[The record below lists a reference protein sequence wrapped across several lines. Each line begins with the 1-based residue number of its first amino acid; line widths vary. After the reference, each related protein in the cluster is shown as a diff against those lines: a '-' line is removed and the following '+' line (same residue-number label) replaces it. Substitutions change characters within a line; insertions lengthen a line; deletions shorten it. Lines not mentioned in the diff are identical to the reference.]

1 MLLLLPR
8 PASGHT
14 PGLSVADFDVHAD
27 GQVEARLTFASA
39 DQLGGL
45 TLDRDGDGAV
55 TTEDV
60 AAARED
66 LRAFFLQGVEVDAD
80 GSPCAPSFL
89 DASLTEVDGLLI
101 VGSYA
106 CPPDAADIE
115 VTLYYLN
122 GAPRGRPGAAS
133 GTRRGIARI
142 EAEGR
147 STQGVLSGDHRAL
160 ALHREGKVRTGRGG
174 RENGVRAVV
183 LAAAAFVVGLLAY
196 RSRRWRSARAAWQNR
211 SP

>member
-1 MLLLLPR
+1 M
-8 PASGHT
+8 
-14 PGLSVADFDVHAD
+14 HAD

-60 AAARED
+60 AAARDD

-80 GSPCAPSFL
+80 GSPCAPSFRE
-89 DASLTEVDGLLI
+89 ASLTEVDGLLI

-106 CPPDAADIE
+106 CPSDSADIE
-115 VTLYYLN
+115 VTLYYLSA
-122 GAPRGRPGAAS
+122 APRGQPGAAS
-133 GTRRGIARI
+133 YTRRGIARI

-147 STQGVLSGDHRAL
+147 TIQGVLSGDRRAL
-160 ALHREGKVRTGRGG
+160 ALQREGKARTGRGG
-174 RENGVRAVV
+174 PRNGVRGVV
-183 LAAAAFVVGLLAY
+183 LVAAAVVVGLLAY
-196 RSRRWRSARAAWQNR
+196 GSRRWRAARAAWQNR
-211 SP
+211 SL